1 MSTHNRLTFDAKACM
16 MRLDDPSWRLRIRD
30 SLRGLGT
37 KTCEREFLKP
47 DTRPLVNVYRKI
59 FSGSLPPILPSAG
72 AWVARI
78 PMKHTSIISTVY
90 VVFAIV
96 GLAAATWG
104 QVQTIL
110 PFSIAA
116 LLTQVTQAPPSPAGQ
131 QPTTVPPQAS
141 VQSPQEIRIG
151 IGDLLNVNI
160 YGYPDFNHDV
170 RVPVNGEI
178 TLPLIGAV
186 RLIGFSAR
194 EAEVAIRQRLING
207 GFFINPQVSV
217 FVKEYAT
224 QGVSVLGEVN
234 KPGVYPLLGPR
245 RLFDVISAAGG
256 LSPKAGK
263 RVTLTHRSQPGQPVT
278 VELSTDPT
286 KSITSN
292 IEVLAGDTVVVAQAG
307 IVYVLGDVG
316 KPSGFTMDATED
328 ISALQ
333 ALALAGGAN
342 HTAALK
348 NTRLIRKNKDG
359 QAQEVPIALD
369 RIMQAK
375 LADIHLQPGDVIFI
389 PTSTAK
395 SVLRRSAE
403 AILQAA
409 TGVAIYSSARP

>member
-1 MSTHNRLTFDAKACM
+1 
-16 MRLDDPSWRLRIRD
+16 
-30 SLRGLGT
+30 
-37 KTCEREFLKP
+37 
-47 DTRPLVNVYRKI
+47 
-59 FSGSLPPILPSAG
+59 
-72 AWVARI
+72 
-78 PMKHTSIISTVY
+78 MKRASIISTVY

-96 GLAAATWG
+96 GLATSMWG
-104 QVQTIL
+104 QVQPMP
-110 PFSIAA
+110 PFSLAAA
-116 LLTQVTQAPPSPAGQ
+116 LPQVTPAPPSPAGPQ
-131 QPTTVPPQAS
+131 STPVPHPAT
-141 VQSPQEIRIG
+141 VQSPQEIHID
-151 IGDLLNVNI
+151 IGDLLNVSI
-160 YGYPDFNHDV
+160 YGYPDFSHDV
-170 RVPVNGEI
+170 RVAANGEI

-194 EAEVAIRQRLING
+194 EAEMAIRQQLING
-207 GFFINPQVSV
+207 GFFKNPQVSV

-224 QGVSVLGEVN
+224 QGITVLGEVN

-256 LSPKAGK
+256 LSPRAGK
-263 RVTLTHRSQPGQPVT
+263 RVTITHRNQPDRPIT

-286 KSITSN
+286 KSIASN
-292 IEVLAGDTVVVAQAG
+292 IEVLPGDTAVVAQAG
-307 IVYVLGDVG
+307 VVYVLGDVG

-328 ISALQ
+328 ITVLQ
-333 ALALAGGAN
+333 AIALAGGAN

-348 NTRLIRKNKDG
+348 NARLIRKNEDG

-375 LADIHLQPGDVIFI
+375 LADIHLQPGDVIFV
-389 PTSTAK
+389 PTNTAK